1 MSNSKQQRPCEHEN
15 YPISPEIIY
24 YEDNLQYQVVSV
36 QSPFDASVE
45 LHKII
50 TLNKKTAVS
59 GIHLFGFQLKC
70 IDRNRKGRPH
80 ELKPNEE
87 SNHVVLKALNFTVE
101 NKEYHVSFG
110 KDDDVKKKQ
119 KLHSMTYVQDVENIP
134 CDAYHHLATIESILP
149 REYTISQ
156 TRQEINTCHYLSEE
170 PDIIDP
176 TIIEQVVNV
185 TGKGAYRSIKKI
197 LKYIV
202 PSYVNKGKL
211 DPEIPVIHLQIS
223 GDGRNVGRK
232 VKHVMITVT
241 LLDDSMNL
249 FKSDYHY
256 TIVLFPR
263 TENYSTLKVATTALI
278 QELQELK
285 IKNKELFNDITR
297 NIIIKE
303 MENLKIW
310 FEFWKIHGTDNW
322 NYTSLMGNDKL
333 CVLQNFNLTKLFDP
347 ECAALIKSLWDRF
360 AKLYDLLEEKK
371 QIYNTFI

>member
-1 MSNSKQQRPCEHEN
+1 MPLCMEKLIPINFIDLNSA
-15 YPISPEIIY
+15 IIQ
-24 YEDNLQYQVVSV
+24 ED
-36 QSPFDASVE
+36 
-45 LHKII
+45 
-50 TLNKKTAVS
+50 
-59 GIHLFGFQLKC
+59 
-70 IDRNRKGRPH
+70 
-80 ELKPNEE
+80 
-87 SNHVVLKALNFTVE
+87 
-101 NKEYHVSFG
+101 
-110 KDDDVKKKQ
+110 
-119 KLHSMTYVQDVENIP
+119 
-134 CDAYHHLATIESILP
+134 
-149 REYTISQ
+149 
-156 TRQEINTCHYLSEE
+156 LSEE

-285 IKNKELFNDITR
+285 LVLQEIKNKELFNDITR